1 MSKKVIK
8 MASFYGIGVGPG
20 DNELLTIKAVNTI
33 KKLDIL
39 YAPQAHKGGRS
50 VAENIAAPYLPANLK
65 IKRRHFPMTNDW
77 EKKIKSWQEIAEEI
91 AKDVKNDNNVGFLT
105 LGDPSVYSTFSY
117 IAEMLAERID
127 IQTIAGISSFSQIA
141 ASLSIPL
148 MLDEESLEILPATAD
163 ITQLEKA
170 IDLNDNVVIMKIAT
184 RFAQV
189 YKILEQRDLL
199 SKTIVVENASMETQK
214 KQRLIDYSVNDKLPY
229 FSTALLK
236 KGNKN
241 VKSN

>member
-1 MSKKVIK
+1 M
-8 MASFYGIGVGPG
+8 
-20 DNELLTIKAVNTI
+20 
-33 KKLDIL
+33 
-39 YAPQAHKGGRS
+39 
-50 VAENIAAPYLPANLK
+50 
-65 IKRRHFPMTNDW
+65 
-77 EKKIKSWQEIAEEI
+77 
-91 AKDVKNDNNVGFLT
+91 T

-141 ASLSIPL
+141 ASLSVPL

-199 SKTIVVENASMETQK
+199 SKTIVVENASMEKQK

>member
-1 MSKKVIK
+1 MI
-8 MASFYGIGVGPG
+8 
-20 DNELLTIKAVNTI
+20 
-33 KKLDIL
+33 
-39 YAPQAHKGGRS
+39 
-50 VAENIAAPYLPANLK
+50 
-65 IKRRHFPMTNDW
+65 NDW

-117 IAEMLAERID
+117 IAKMLAERID

-141 ASLSIPL
+141 ASLSVPL
-148 MLDEESLEILPATAD
+148 MLDEESLEIIPATAD

-199 SKTIVVENASMETQK
+199 SKTIVVENASMEKQK
-214 KQRLIDYSVNDKLPY
+214 KQRLIDYSINDKLPY

>member
-1 MSKKVIK
+1 MI
-8 MASFYGIGVGPG
+8 
-20 DNELLTIKAVNTI
+20 
-33 KKLDIL
+33 
-39 YAPQAHKGGRS
+39 
-50 VAENIAAPYLPANLK
+50 
-65 IKRRHFPMTNDW
+65 NDW

-141 ASLSIPL
+141 ASLSVPL
-148 MLDEESLEILPATAD
+148 MLDEESLEIIPATAD

-199 SKTIVVENASMETQK
+199 SKTIVVENASMEKQK
-214 KQRLIDYSVNDKLPY
+214 KQRLIDYSINDKLPY

>member
-1 MSKKVIK
+1 

-20 DNELLTIKAVNTI
+20 DSELLTIKAVNTI

-50 VAENIAAPYLPANLK
+50 VAENITAPYLPANLK

-141 ASLSIPL
+141 ASLSVPL

-199 SKTIVVENASMETQK
+199 SKTIVVENASMEKQK

>member
-1 MSKKVIK
+1 MGKE
-8 MASFYGIGVGPG
+8 
-20 DNELLTIKAVNTI
+20 D
-33 KKLDIL
+33 
-39 YAPQAHKGGRS
+39 
-50 VAENIAAPYLPANLK
+50 
-65 IKRRHFPMTNDW
+65 
-77 EKKIKSWQEIAEEI
+77 KSWQEIAEEI

-141 ASLSIPL
+141 ASLSVPL

-199 SKTIVVENASMETQK
+199 SKTIVVENASMEKQK

-236 KGNKN
+236 KGTKMLKVIKKYRKFITFLMIGLVYTLAYPATAHAMYYGRNASATLVYFLVCSVTSVLHLWPLSN
-241 VKSN
+241 V

>member
-1 MSKKVIK
+1 MK
-8 MASFYGIGVGPG
+8 FFQR
-20 DNELLTIKAVNTI
+20 L
-33 KKLDIL
+33 
-39 YAPQAHKGGRS
+39 R
-50 VAENIAAPYLPANLK
+50 
-65 IKRRHFPMTNDW
+65 
-77 EKKIKSWQEIAEEI
+77 
-91 AKDVKNDNNVGFLT
+91 
-105 LGDPSVYSTFSY
+105 
-117 IAEMLAERID
+117 
-127 IQTIAGISSFSQIA
+127 
-141 ASLSIPL
+141 
-148 MLDEESLEILPATAD
+148 

-199 SKTIVVENASMETQK
+199 SKTIVVENASMEKQK

>member
-1 MSKKVIK
+1 
-8 MASFYGIGVGPG
+8 
-20 DNELLTIKAVNTI
+20 
-33 KKLDIL
+33 
-39 YAPQAHKGGRS
+39 
-50 VAENIAAPYLPANLK
+50 
-65 IKRRHFPMTNDW
+65 MTNDW

-141 ASLSIPL
+141 ASLSVPL

-199 SKTIVVENASMETQK
+199 SKTIVVENASMEKQK

>member
-1 MSKKVIK
+1 

-20 DNELLTIKAVNTI
+20 DSELLTIKAVNTI

-50 VAENIAAPYLPANLK
+50 VAENIAAPYLPVNLK

-91 AKDVKNDNNVGFLT
+91 AKDVENDNNVGFLT

-117 IAEMLAERID
+117 IVEILAERID

-141 ASLSIPL
+141 ASLSVPL
-148 MLDEESLEILPATAD
+148 MLDDESLEIIPATAD

-170 IDLNDNVVIMKIAT
+170 IDLNNNVVIMKIAT
-184 RFAQV
+184 RFSKV

-199 SKTIVVENASMETQK
+199 SKTIVVENASMK
-214 KQRLIDYSVNDKLPY
+214 KQKEQRLVDYSVNDKLPY

-236 KGNKN
+236 KGN
-241 VKSN
+241 

>member
-1 MSKKVIK
+1 
-8 MASFYGIGVGPG
+8 
-20 DNELLTIKAVNTI
+20 
-33 KKLDIL
+33 
-39 YAPQAHKGGRS
+39 
-50 VAENIAAPYLPANLK
+50 
-65 IKRRHFPMTNDW
+65 MTNDW

-91 AKDVKNDNNVGFLT
+91 AKDVENDNNVGFLT

-117 IAEMLAERID
+117 ISEMLAERID

-141 ASLSIPL
+141 ASFSVPL
-148 MLDEESLEILPATAD
+148 MLDEESLEIIPATAD

-170 IDLNDNVVIMKIAT
+170 IDLNNNVVIMKIAT

-199 SKTIVVENASMETQK
+199 SKTIVVENASMKKQK

>member
-1 MSKKVIK
+1 

-20 DNELLTIKAVNTI
+20 DSELLTIKAVNTI

-65 IKRRHFPMTNDW
+65 IKRRHFPMINDW

-141 ASLSIPL
+141 ASLSVPL
-148 MLDEESLEILPATAD
+148 MLDEESLEIIPATAD

-199 SKTIVVENASMETQK
+199 SKTIVVENASMEKQK
-214 KQRLIDYSVNDKLPY
+214 KQRLIDYSINAKLPY

>member
-1 MSKKVIK
+1 

-20 DNELLTIKAVNTI
+20 DSELLTIKAVNTI

-65 IKRRHFPMTNDW
+65 IKRRHFPMINDW

-105 LGDPSVYSTFSY
+105 IGDPSVYSTFSY

-141 ASLSIPL
+141 ASLSVPL
-148 MLDEESLEILPATAD
+148 MLDEESLEIIPATAD

-199 SKTIVVENASMETQK
+199 SKTIVVENASMEKQK
-214 KQRLIDYSVNDKLPY
+214 KQRLIDYSINAKLPY

>member
-1 MSKKVIK
+1 

-20 DNELLTIKAVNTI
+20 DSELLTIKAVNTI

-65 IKRRHFPMTNDW
+65 IKRRHFPMINDW

-141 ASLSIPL
+141 ASLSVPL

-199 SKTIVVENASMETQK
+199 SKTIVVENASMEKQK

>member
-1 MSKKVIK
+1 MT
-8 MASFYGIGVGPG
+8 SFYGIGVGPG
-20 DNELLTIKAVNTI
+20 DSELLTIKAVNRI

-39 YAPQAHKGGRS
+39 YAPQAHKGSRS

-77 EKKIKSWQEIAEEI
+77 EKKLKSWQEIAEEI
-91 AKDVKNDNNVGFLT
+91 AKDVKNGNNVGFLT

-117 IAEMLAERID
+117 IAELLKGRID
-127 IQTIAGISSFSQIA
+127 VQIIAGISSFSQIA
-141 ASLSIPL
+141 ASLSVPL
-148 MLDEESLEILPATAD
+148 MLDEESLEIIPATAD

-184 RFAQV
+184 RFEQI
-189 YKILEQRDLL
+189 YKILEQRGLL
-199 SKTIVVENASMETQK
+199 EKTVVVENASMEEQQV
-214 KQRLIDYSVNDKLPY
+214 KQLSDYSINDKLPY

-236 KGNKN
+236 KGNQNAKN
-241 VKSN
+241 N